1 MSETSKSYLSDEERT
16 ALSNASGAELT
27 LLLYNQMIK
36 LAGLEKEYIAA
47 KDNENAKNCS
57 DQIVKLLDY
66 FISSLDNQYDTAKDF
81 ERMYVYLKG
90 RAIEAESMIIGN
102 DSFGATSILNEMIR
116 HITSIRDTWS
126 KVMAASA

>member
-66 FISSLDNQYDTAKDF
+66 CISSLDNQYDTAKDF